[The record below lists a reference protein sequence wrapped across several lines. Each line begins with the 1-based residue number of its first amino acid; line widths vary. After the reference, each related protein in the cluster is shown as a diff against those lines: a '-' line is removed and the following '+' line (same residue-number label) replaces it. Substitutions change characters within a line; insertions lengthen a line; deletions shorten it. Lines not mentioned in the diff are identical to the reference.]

1 MGRKV
6 TDEGYWGPT
15 QSSNFATLT
24 DFSTSSSSN
33 TPLTTLVE
41 HLLQWA
47 TPQLGL
53 VFIGRDSRR
62 RAHTGWEVID
72 SELCTRRDSASA
84 WHRAKVC
91 ARTMMLRRLSTSEES
106 EESEVS
112 EVSEESEVRVGRK
125 GWEKKRPGRQMLQ
138 SSRYCFGKGL
148 LATKFLYEKDA
159 DG

>member
-1 MGRKV
+1 MWRARAGGGGGGKGGNTRSRRQEEQNYVRASPLLKAEAWGWEGRLRTK
-6 TDEGYWGPT
+6 DIGG
-15 QSSNFATLT
+15 NFATLT

-62 RAHTGWEVID
+62 RAHTGCEVID

-91 ARTMMLRRLSTSEES
+91 ARTMGNANGLASTLMQW
-106 EESEVS
+106 
-112 EVSEESEVRVGRK
+112 G
-125 GWEKKRPGRQMLQ
+125 
-138 SSRYCFGKGL
+138 
-148 LATKFLYEKDA
+148 
-159 DG
+159 